1 MRSVMSNRF
10 SEIPKAEI
18 ARSTFDR
25 SFGRKMT
32 FDADYLVPCM
42 FDLALPGDTINCR
55 MTAFARLNTPIHPLM
70 DNMFMETQFFGIP
83 IRLLWDNWEKFN
95 GAQDDPGDSID
106 FTIPIIASLAT
117 GYLEGTI
124 YDYLE
129 MPTKIATAYNH
140 SALWLRAYY
149 LVWNAWYR
157 DQNLQNSLTVATGNG
172 PDLHTAYTLQK
183 RGKRHDYFT
192 SCLPWPQ
199 KSPDGA
205 VTLPL
210 GTRADVKGIAIA
222 DGQTPTSYPTLYE
235 TGESSTVTY
244 TGWRSVDAAPSAGL
258 ANVYVEQAS
267 GNYPDIYADLTNAT
281 AATINQ
287 LRQAFQIQKLQERD
301 ARGGTRYV
309 EILKSHFGVTSPD
322 FRLQRP
328 EYLGGGSSMVNISE
342 IAQTS
347 STDVTTPQ
355 GNLAAKGTALLQEHG
370 FTKSFV
376 EHTLILGLVSV
387 RADLTYQQGL
397 NRLYSLST
405 RYDFY
410 WPSLAQI
417 GEQTVLNK
425 EIWLDGSANDALVFG
440 YQERYAELRYK
451 PSSICGLLRSNATGT
466 LEAWHLS
473 EDFATLPALN
483 ATFIA
488 SNAEVPIDR
497 AVAVNTEP
505 QFIFDSFFSY
515 QHSRPMPI
523 YGVPGNMDRF

>member
-1 MRSVMSNRF
+1 MKSIMSNRF

-18 ARSTFDR
+18 SRSTFDR

-42 FDLALPGDTINCR
+42 FDLALPGDTISCR
-55 MTAFARLNTPIHPLM
+55 MTAFSRLNTPIHPLM

-106 FTIPIIASLAT
+106 YTIPIIASLAT

-129 MPTKIATAYNH
+129 MPTKIAAAYNH

-199 KSPDGA
+199 KAPDGA
-205 VTLPL
+205 VLLPL
-210 GTRADVKGIAIA
+210 GTEAEVR
-222 DGQTPTSYPTLYE
+222 TR
-235 TGESSTVTY
+235 STVGSSDHISMKAPDDT
-244 TGWRSVDAAPSAGL
+244 WNKFKVDGVQLTEDSTAGAESAG
-258 ANVYVEQAS
+258 V
-267 GNYPDIYADLTNAT
+267 YADLTNAT

-287 LRQAFQIQKLQERD
+287 IRQAFQIQKLQERD

-309 EILKSHFGVTSPD
+309 EIIKSHFGVTSPD

-328 EYLGGGSSMVNISE
+328 EYLGGGSTMINISE

-347 STDVTTPQ
+347 STDVTSPQ
-355 GNLAAKGTALLQEHG
+355 GNLAAKGTALIEGHG

-417 GEQTVLNK
+417 GEQAVLNK

-466 LEAWHLS
+466 LESWHLS

-483 ATFIA
+483 ANFIA

-505 QFIFDSFFSY
+505 QFIFDSYFSY
-515 QHSRPMPI
+515 QHARPLPT

>member
-1 MRSVMSNRF
+1 MKSVMTNRF

-18 ARSTFDR
+18 PRSSFDR

-32 FDADYLVPCM
+32 FDADYLIPVM
-42 FDLALPGDTINCR
+42 YDLALPGDTISCN
-55 MTAFARLNTPIHPLM
+55 MTAFARLNTPIHPIM
-70 DNMFMETQFFGIP
+70 DNMFMETQFFSVP
-83 IRLLWDNWEKFN
+83 IRLIWDNWEKFC
-95 GAQDDPGDSID
+95 GSQIDPGDSID
-106 FTIPIIASLAT
+106 YTIPIINSDVA
-117 GYLEGTI
+117 GYANGSI
-124 YDYLE
+124 HDYFEL
-129 MPTKIATAYNH
+129 PTKIAVIYQH
-140 SALWLRAYY
+140 SALWLRAYN
-149 LVWNAWYR
+149 LIWNEWYR
-157 DQNLQNSLTVATGNG
+157 DQNLQDSITVTTGNG
-172 PDLHTAYTLQK
+172 PDGTLYVLRK

-210 GTRADVKGIAIA
+210 GTSAPVKADVTRGDVNDEVGILDEA
-222 DGQTPTSYPTLYE
+222 DLVSMLQKDPGSNE
-235 TGESSTVTY
+235 IFAAADNAA
-244 TGWRSVDAAPSAGL
+244 DAL
-258 ANVYVEQAS
+258 
-267 GNYPDIYADLTNAT
+267 YADLTSAT

-287 LRQAFQIQKLQERD
+287 LRQAFQIQRLQERD

-328 EYLGGGSSMVNISE
+328 EYLGGGSQMINISE

-355 GNLAAKGTALLQEHG
+355 GNLAAKGTVLIEGHG
-370 FTKSFV
+370 FTQSFV
-376 EHTLILGLVSV
+376 EHSLIIGLVSV

-397 NRLYSLST
+397 NRLMSLST

-410 WPSLAQI
+410 WPSLAMI

-451 PSSICGLLRSNATGT
+451 NSSICGILRSNDASS
-466 LEAWHLS
+466 LESWHLS
-473 EDFATLPALN
+473 EDFSTLPALN
-483 ATFIA
+483 DTFIQ
-488 SNAEVPIDR
+488 SNASVPIDR
-497 AVAVNTEP
+497 AVAVPAEP
-505 QFIFDSFFSY
+505 QFIFDSYFY
-515 QHSRPMPI
+515 YRHARPMPT
-523 YGVPGNMDRF
+523 YGVPGMIDHF